1 MAPGRAP
8 ADGGAG
14 PGAAML
20 GAMIL
25 QGPRLL
31 LRPLGE
37 ADAAEFAAMNGD
49 AEVMRHFPK
58 SLSFEESEAF
68 RLRIGRHFE
77 EHGFGFWGVF
87 RLDAPGLVGLV
98 GLLNIPWQARF
109 TPAVEIG
116 WRIAPAHQRQGY
128 AEEAAR
134 LALAHGFGALGL
146 AEIVA
151 FTIPANAPSWRL
163 MEKLGMTPDGR
174 FAHPSLPEGHPMQ
187 EHLLYRLRR
196 EAHA

>member
-1 MAPGRAP
+1 
-8 ADGGAG
+8 
-14 PGAAML
+14 
-20 GAMIL
+20 MIL

-58 SLSFEESEAF
+58 PLSFAESETF
-68 RLRIGRHFE
+68 RLRIARHFE

-87 RLDAPGLVGLV
+87 RRDAPGLVGLV
-98 GLLNIPWQARF
+98 GLLNIPWSARF

-116 WRIAPAHQRQGY
+116 WRIAPAHQRQGF

-134 LALAHGFGALGL
+134 MALAHGFGQLGL

-151 FTIPANAPSWRL
+151 FTLPANQPSWRL
-163 MEKLGMTPDGR
+163 MEKLGMAPDGR
-174 FAHPSLPEGHPMQ
+174 FAHPSLPDGHPMQ

-196 EAHA
+196 EDHS